1 MMGRKPVCESDAR
14 DTGIRI
20 RMTQDEAW
28 LLRNLAEIT
37 GETRSDIIR
46 MGIFLYIENLAPAM
60 SQEISE
66 RTKEYVESE
75 HAKVQTR

>member
-1 MMGRKPVCESDAR
+1 MGRKPVCESGAR

-37 GETRSDIIR
+37 GETKSDIIR
-46 MGIFLYIENLAPAM
+46 IGIFLFTENLGPAM
-60 SQEISE
+60 SQKIFE
-66 RTKEYVESE
+66 RTKEYVKSE
-75 HAKVQTR
+75 HAKV

>member
-1 MMGRKPVCESDAR
+1 MGRKPVCESGAR

-28 LLRNLAEIT
+28 ILRNLAEIT

-46 MGIFLYIENLAPAM
+46 MGIFLFAENLGPAM
-60 SQEISE
+60 SLKNLYEAIE
-66 RTKEYVESE
+66 KGT
-75 HAKVQTR
+75 AK

>member
-1 MMGRKPVCESDAR
+1 MGRKPVCQSGAR

-37 GETRSDIIR
+37 GETKSDIIR
-46 MGIFLYIENLAPAM
+46 IGIFLFTENLAPAM

-66 RTKEYVESE
+66 RTKEYVKSE
-75 HAKVQTR
+75 HAKV